1 VGSLS
6 YNLKFNLAVNYFEQ
20 NFMDKNCSINTV
32 CNNLNISLSYLYTLF
47 IKKSIFPH
55 DLFLKQLRINEAK
68 KKLCNTEASIG
79 QIAKEVG
86 FLNQF
91 NFTRSF
97 KNSLELSPEN
107 YRKIYKNK

>member
-1 VGSLS
+1 
-6 YNLKFNLAVNYFEQ
+6 
-20 NFMDKNCSINTV
+20 M
-32 CNNLNISLSYLYTLF
+32 
-47 IKKSIFPH
+47 
-55 DLFLKQLRINEAK
+55 NEAK

>member
-1 VGSLS
+1 
-6 YNLKFNLAVNYFEQ
+6 
-20 NFMDKNCSINTV
+20 MDKNCSINTV

-97 KNSLELSPEN
+97 KNSLELSPE
-107 YRKIYKNK
+107 

>member
-1 VGSLS
+1 MHCL
-6 YNLKFNLAVNYFEQ
+6 LK
-20 NFMDKNCSINTV
+20 
-32 CNNLNISLSYLYTLF
+32 NNLSPRS
-47 IKKSIFPH
+47 
-55 DLFLKQLRINEAK
+55 FLKQLRINEAK
-68 KKLCNTEASIG
+68 KKLRNTEASIG

-97 KNSLELSPEN
+97 KNSLELSPKN

>member
-1 VGSLS
+1 MFAGLGHF
-6 YNLKFNLAVNYFEQ
+6 LKGLEFDCSGKLA
-20 NFMDKNCSINTV
+20 
-32 CNNLNISLSYLYTLF
+32 
-47 IKKSIFPH
+47 
-55 DLFLKQLRINEAK
+55 LKQLRINEAK

>member
-1 VGSLS
+1 
-6 YNLKFNLAVNYFEQ
+6 
-20 NFMDKNCSINTV
+20 M
-32 CNNLNISLSYLYTLF
+32 
-47 IKKSIFPH
+47 
-55 DLFLKQLRINEAK
+55 
-68 KKLCNTEASIG
+68 G

>member
-1 VGSLS
+1 
-6 YNLKFNLAVNYFEQ
+6 
-20 NFMDKNCSINTV
+20 
-32 CNNLNISLSYLYTLF
+32 
-47 IKKSIFPH
+47 
-55 DLFLKQLRINEAK
+55 RINKAK

>member
-1 VGSLS
+1 MTIDQGLIDTALLGA
-6 YNLKFNLAVNYFEQ
+6 Y
-20 NFMDKNCSINTV
+20 
-32 CNNLNISLSYLYTLF
+32 
-47 IKKSIFPH
+47 
-55 DLFLKQLRINEAK
+55 RINKAK